1 METQIKAATRARG
14 QATRHDLMNIARR
27 LFSEH
32 GFSGTALADIQQ
44 ASGLTK
50 GAFYHH
56 FRSKEDMALALLE
69 SARAEYERRLIAPAM
84 AAGTPGKRL
93 VALLD
98 GVLALN
104 RQPEWCNCQM
114 MLTLCGELNAGRQ
127 RLRDAVLTMQNDFVD
142 MWRELIIQ
150 AQETGEVAP
159 GVEPA
164 VWAQWIMNTFHGLFL
179 AKKLGCLNIAPEKII
194 GLIKGHLLV
203 GGAAPR
209 CTGRSE

>member
-84 AAGTPGKRL
+84 AAWVREGTHRL
-93 VALLD
+93 DTWETDWSSQTGACQAGILH
-98 GVLALN
+98 GNN
-104 RQPEWCNCQM
+104 REMPAFRSR
-114 MLTLCGELNAGRQ
+114 LTETEAKSIAAWVYRQ
-127 RLRDAVLTMQNDFVD
+127 AN
-142 MWRELIIQ
+142 
-150 AQETGEVAP
+150 P
-159 GVEPA
+159 S
-164 VWAQWIMNTFHGLFL
+164 
-179 AKKLGCLNIAPEKII
+179 
-194 GLIKGHLLV
+194 
-203 GGAAPR
+203 GASR
-209 CTGRSE
+209 